1 MDALVF
7 DVEGRIG
14 SADIQVLCERIRAML
29 EASDAD
35 QLVCDVKTLTAP
47 DAVTVDGLA
56 RLQLTA
62 RRLGRRITLR
72 HACDELRGMLAF
84 AGLNE
89 VLVCVDLL
97 LVAEGQSEQR
107 EQVRGVEEEADPG
120 DPIA

>member
-7 DVEGRIG
+7 GVGGRIG
-14 SADIQVLCERIRAML
+14 SADIRVLCAHARAIL
-29 EASDAD
+29 EASDVE
-35 QLVCDVKTLTAP
+35 QLVCDVTTLTAP
-47 DAVTVDGLA
+47 DATAVEALA

-84 AGLNE
+84 AGLDE
-89 VLVCVDLL
+89 VLVCADLPL
-97 LVAEGQSEQR
+97 EAEGQTEQR
-107 EQVRGVEEEADPG
+107 EQVRRVEEETDPA

>member
-14 SADIQVLCERIRAML
+14 SADIRVLCERVRAML

-89 VLVCVDLL
+89 VLVCVDLI

>member
-7 DVEGRIG
+7 DVGGPIG
-14 SADIQVLCERIRAML
+14 SADIRVLCERVRAML

-35 QLVCDVKTLTAP
+35 QLVCDVTTLTAP
-47 DAVTVDGLA
+47 DAVTVDALA

-89 VLVCVDLL
+89 VLVCVDLI